1 MAYSVCLSTMPSLL
15 QSTSFIILPCP
26 GFLPREPIISTP
38 TYTSPDA
45 ATARQ
50 AGLGVRLW
58 PEKPMILRSPGQ
70 FNLAD
75 MESIDDSDGSLGCG
89 SQTGCLLL
97 HPIASRI
104 TKNRVFVFFIISGK

>member
-1 MAYSVCLSTMPSLL
+1 MAYSVCLSTIPSLL

-26 GFLPREPIISTP
+26 GFLPREPIMSTP

-50 AGLGVRLW
+50 AGLGVRLG
-58 PEKPMILRSPGQ
+58 PEKPIMLRSPGQ
-70 FNLAD
+70 FSLPD

-89 SQTGCLLL
+89 SQVGCLVL
-97 HPIASRI
+97 HPIASKS
-104 TKNRVFVFFIISGK
+104 TKNRV